1 MLFAL
6 IVLDQMD
13 KTLVLQTEWL
23 HSINIKSAKWEEATL
38 KIHP

>member
-13 KTLVLQTEWL
+13 ETLFLQTEWL
-23 HSINIKSAKWEEATL
+23 YNIKIKSAKCEEATL